1 MANFYIDTMES
12 NVPEI
17 NYPFCKRHG
26 ILINKSTYYL
36 NKSKSK
42 WVSVGF
48 SLERKYN
55 PIIKIGGIKNNQCI
69 ILNEDQWISFLNNE
83 GIMMNFIHSN
93 SLGWQPMQ
101 GNGYEIHFVFIKDSR
116 IIKITQEGGN
126 EIFLAGDTINQ
137 IMKLAELIKYRF
149 NMLKS
154 QEFVN
159 YYNVFIGGIAAKNG
173 DVLQNVYNIISPL
186 KNLNSVNIYCML
198 ELLNLYSD
206 CIIEDV
212 ETFVCNEF
220 VKNCIEK

>member
-1 MANFYIDTMES
+1 
-12 NVPEI
+12 
-17 NYPFCKRHG
+17 
-26 ILINKSTYYL
+26 
-36 NKSKSK
+36 
-42 WVSVGF
+42 
-48 SLERKYN
+48 
-55 PIIKIGGIKNNQCI
+55 
-69 ILNEDQWISFLNNE
+69 
-83 GIMMNFIHSN
+83 
-93 SLGWQPMQ
+93 
-101 GNGYEIHFVFIKDSR
+101 
-116 IIKITQEGGN
+116 
-126 EIFLAGDTINQ
+126 
-137 IMKLAELIKYRF
+137 MKLAELIKYRF

-186 KNLNSVNIYCML
+186 KNLNSVNIYCVL